1 MRSTPLYI
9 GEEEE
14 FALAHVLFVFYKMR
28 EGEDK
33 VYVPLGTYFGMY
45 FS

>member
-14 FALAHVLFVFYKMR
+14 FALAHVLFVFLQNAR
-28 EGEDK
+28 GRRQGICAIRHILW
-33 VYVPLGTYFGMY
+33 YVF
-45 FS
+45 